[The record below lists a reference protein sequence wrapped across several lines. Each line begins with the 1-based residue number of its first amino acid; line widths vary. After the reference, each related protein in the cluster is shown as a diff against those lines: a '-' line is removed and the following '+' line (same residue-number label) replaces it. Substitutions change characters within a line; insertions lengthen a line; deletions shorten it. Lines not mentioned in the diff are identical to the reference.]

1 MKIDETCKYAE
12 THEWI
17 RVEGDEGVCGIS
29 DHAQEQLSDVV
40 YVELPEEGDTF
51 DQGEVY
57 ATVESVKA
65 AADVYMPVSGE
76 ILEINEALEEAPE
89 LVNQDPFGEAWLVR
103 IRIADKVELDDLL
116 DPDAYAEVVETEM
129 AEGH

>member
-1 MKIDETCKYAE
+1 MKIDKTCKYAE

-17 RVEGDEGVCGIS
+17 RVEGDEGICGIS
-29 DHAQEQLSDVV
+29 DYAQDQLSDVV
-40 YVELPEEGDTF
+40 YVELPEVGDTF
-51 DQGEVY
+51 EKGELF

-65 AADVYMPVSGE
+65 AGDVYMPAGGE
-76 ILEINEALEEAPE
+76 ILEINEALEDAPE

-103 IRIADKVELDDLL
+103 IRIFDPAELDDLL
-116 DPDAYAEVVETEM
+116 DADAYMEFVEREM